1 MTSEEKLLNIIIS
14 VKKAYKHFL
23 YDEFEEADYLI
34 SRINIFLD
42 ETIIDNIECL
52 KNVNTEIF
60 TDKKYFNESFKNN
73 KYREYIEK
81 NINNVKVK
89 DIKFN
94 YELIIKYI
102 EEDYEIFNYLGDVTQ
117 DQILELGKINPNILL
132 LLDNITEELLIKL
145 LQNNY
150 LTALVIDGD
159 ILESDI
165 EYKKSYIYLHKE
177 NYLRNSKIYDLY
189 IKGLEKYLDRDI
201 FNYIHLSDFAK
212 NSVELAKYVLNIN
225 PKLLVYTGDNIKNN
239 KEIMIK
245 MIELDSSNK
254 YYLSEQLKE
263 ELGL

>member
-1 MTSEEKLLNIIIS
+1 MTTDEKLLNIIIS
-14 VKKAYKHFL
+14 AKKIYKHFF
-23 YDEFEEADYLI
+23 YDEFEEVDWLI
-34 SRINIFLD
+34 SKTNILLD
-42 ETIIDNIECL
+42 ETIIDNIGYL
-52 KNVNTEIF
+52 KNINTEIF
-60 TDKKYFNESFKNN
+60 TDEEYFSESFKNN

-117 DQILELGKINPNILL
+117 DQILELGKRNPNILL

-177 NYLRNSKIYDLY
+177 NYLRNSKICNLY
-189 IKGLEKYLDRDI
+189 IKGLKKYLDNDI

-239 KEIMIK
+239 KEIMFK

>member
-14 VKKAYKHFL
+14 VKKVYKHFL
-23 YDEFEEADYLI
+23 YDEFKEIDYLI

-60 TDKKYFNESFKNN
+60 ADKKYFNERFKNN

-132 LLDNITEELLIKL
+132 LLDNITDELLIKL
-145 LQNNY
+145 LENNY

-165 EYKKSYIYLHKE
+165 EYKKSYIYLHKK
-177 NYLRNSKIYDLY
+177 NYLRNSKICNLY
-189 IKGLEKYLDRDI
+189 IKGLKKYLDNDI

-239 KEIMIK
+239 KDIMIK
-245 MIELDSSNK
+245 MIQIDSSNT